1 MSMHPVVQVLQ
12 QAVSGLLWISES
24 EAELEPFLWEG
35 SSDLSPE
42 RLLQLAGV
50 DEGTV
55 IDEVTLADFFR
66 TVSAEDKPKFDK
78 LAKVLQQQLSGV
90 KVYKL
95 GDEAEKQ
102 VYVVGKTSDGKWAG
116 VKTTVVET

>member
-1 MSMHPVVQVLQ
+1 MAKHPAVQALE
-12 QAVSGLLWISES
+12 QAVNGLLYISES
-24 EAELEPFLWEG
+24 EAKLEPFLWEAG
-35 SSDLSPE
+35 KDLGPQ
-42 RLLQLAGV
+42 RLLELAGAAR
-50 DEGTV
+50 GTA
-55 IDEVTLADFFR
+55 IEETPLADFFR

-78 LAKVLQQQLSGV
+78 LAQVLEEQLSSV